1 MKIYIF
7 SLLLLITLFS
17 SCSDFLEEKSQDLII
32 PKTVKDY
39 RELLFGEAYFRENTS
54 IHTWLDLMTDDV
66 KENIKGSIIGSDTRV
81 KVFGYYTWQPK
92 AEETVVGA
100 LNADIS
106 WKTYYHSILICN
118 VILNEIGD
126 ISGSS
131 AEKEDL
137 KAEAYALRAYSYFM
151 LVNLYGVPYNKA
163 TAETDPGVPVNDV
176 IGMEDR
182 QFKRES
188 VARIYKQIEDD
199 LGEAIKCFKT
209 SNLKK
214 NYFRWNLPATWLLAS
229 RVSLYK
235 KEYDK
240 VIEYATNA
248 IAANPQIYNLSTKNP
263 EDLFLNEKNPE
274 ILLTYGD
281 YLISFYARLA
291 KCNFPMSDELYASY
305 GGTNDLRLEAF
316 FYKRGSA
323 YTPNKN
329 EQAVTTGV
337 YGFAL
342 RSAEAY
348 LNRAEAYAE
357 KGERDLALNDLKTIR
372 VNRLKVYKD
381 LEADTKEE
389 VILRVR
395 EERRRELCFEFH
407 RWFDLRRWDRP
418 RIEHTFTRDI
428 KKPDEVER
436 YVLEKNDPAYTLPI
450 PTAVMDYEP
459 NFTDN
464 PRPVRPDLNATEQPE
479 ER

>member
-1 MKIYIF
+1 MKINIF
-7 SLLLLITLFS
+7 LLWVVITLFT

-39 RELLFGEAYFRENTS
+39 RELLFGEAYLRETTS

-66 KENIKGSIIGSDTRV
+66 KENIKGSFIGTDTRT

-92 AEETVVGA
+92 AEETIVGA
-100 LNADIS
+100 LNADLS

-118 VILNEIGD
+118 VVLNDIGD
-126 ISGSS
+126 ISGDQ

-137 KAEAYALRAYSYFM
+137 KAEAYAMRAYSYFM
-151 LVNLYGVPYNKA
+151 LVNLYGVPYNKV
-163 TAETDPGVPVNDV
+163 TASTDLGVPINDV

-199 LGEAIKCFKT
+199 LTESIQCFKA

-214 NYFRWNLPATWLLAS
+214 TYFRWNLPAVYLLAS

-240 VIEYATNA
+240 VIEYATNV
-248 IAANPQIYNLSTKNP
+248 IATNPQIYNLATKNN

-274 ILLTYGD
+274 ILFTYGD

-291 KCNFPMSDELYASY
+291 KCNFPMSDALYTLY
-305 GGTNDLRLEAF
+305 GGTNDLRLGAF
-316 FYKRGSA
+316 FNKRGSYYVA
-323 YTPNKN
+323 YKN
-329 EQAVTTGV
+329 EQATTTGA

-342 RSAEAY
+342 RTAEAY

-357 KGERDLALNDLKTIR
+357 MGEKEKALNDLKPIR
-372 VNRLKVYKD
+372 LNRLKEYKD
-381 LEADTKEE
+381 LEADTKEDA
-389 VILRVR
+389 VLRVR

-407 RWFDLRRWDRP
+407 RWFDLRRWDQP

-428 KKPDEVER
+428 KKPDEVEK

-450 PTAVMDYEP
+450 PTSVMDYEQ
-459 NFTDN
+459 NLQDN
-464 PRPVRPDLNATEQPE
+464 PRPVRPDVNQPIE
-479 ER
+479 GQ